1 MATGRFDDVDWPAS
15 TAPERLRGTY
25 SVGERGPDQK
35 PIARLIIDL
44 YSVEGAATIKL
55 LIPDEGDLEPL
66 FVRGKL
72 EVVGWRTL
80 ASALQRALNE
90 IVEQR
95 ARKWWSRDEARFV
108 IGQRVRL
115 ARPRNLAGQPT
126 GTILPYPPPRRV
138 LPDVVYR
145 VRFDEPLQTVHGVT
159 VTEGDVLEGEMEPL
173 DT

>member
-1 MATGRFDDVDWPAS
+1 MTTGRLDDVDWPAS

-25 SVGERGPDQK
+25 SIGERAQDQK

-44 YSVEGAATIKL
+44 YSVEGAAIIKV

-80 ASALQRALNE
+80 ASALQRAVSQ

-115 ARPRNLAGQPT
+115 ARPRNHIGQPV

-145 VRFDEPLQTVHGVT
+145 VRFDEPQENVHGGT
-159 VTEGDVLEGEMEPL
+159 NTEGDVLEGEMEPL